1 MAMKIVVSVHENGLK
16 RGRGGQKRQ
25 LGHKKRQKRGRG
37 SQKRPQNV
45 REGPGGLS
53 NPGNVYNFA
62 AKLLRMN
69 HLGEIIS
76 LGVAVSW
83 TITAWF
89 AAKASLRV
97 GAMVTNVLRLVLATL
112 FLGVL
117 LWVTIGYPY
126 PVYADKDTWL
136 WLGLSALVGYVFG
149 DYCLFNCYLYI
160 GPRFGQLL
168 MTLAPPM
175 AAIAGWMLLGETLGW
190 KSILAMA
197 VTLAGIGISIMSRDG
212 EHHFKLDL
220 PLKGVLLGIGAG
232 IGQGVGLV
240 LSKIGMQFYAEAI
253 PSNAPS
259 AMEAMLPFASTMM
272 RAIIGGAGFLAIL
285 LLHKD
290 FGRLRSAVKDPVA
303 MKYASVITLF
313 GPVLGVS
320 LSLMA
325 VRYANAG
332 VASTLMAL
340 TPVFII
346 VPEVLIEGKR
356 IRFKEIAG
364 LAVSIAGVALFF
376 LL

>member
-1 MAMKIVVSVHENGLK
+1 M
-16 RGRGGQKRQ
+16 
-25 LGHKKRQKRGRG
+25 
-37 SQKRPQNV
+37 
-45 REGPGGLS
+45 
-53 NPGNVYNFA
+53 
-62 AKLLRMN
+62 MN

-117 LWVTIGYPY
+117 LWVTIGRPY
-126 PVYADKDTWL
+126 PVYADGNTWL

-175 AAIAGWMLLGETLGW
+175 AAIAGWIMLGETLSW
-190 KSILAMA
+190 TSILAMA

-212 EHHFKLDL
+212 GHHFKLDL

-240 LSKIGMQFYAEAI
+240 LSKIGMQYYAEAI
-253 PSNAPS
+253 PANAPS
-259 AMEAMLPFASTMM
+259 AMGAMLPFASTMM

-285 LLHKD
+285 LLQKD
-290 FGRLRSAVKDPVA
+290 FGKLRSAVKDPVA

-332 VASTLMAL
+332 IASTLMAL